1 SLHELFMS
9 SAGGDTCAPSTFRP
23 LAPRVG
29 FCYRYSV
36 LSKSSETAM
45 EFHENVL
52 GLIGHTPLVKLNRI
66 TKGVKATI
74 LAKMESLNPG
84 YSVKDRIGVA
94 MIEAAERE
102 GTLKPGG
109 TVIEATSGNTG
120 IGLALAAA
128 VKGYKCIFVM
138 TDKASVEKSRY
149 LKALGADVVIT
160 PVSAKP
166 GTPDHYVSTAQRIA
180 SETPNS
186 FYPDQYSNPANPE
199 AHYRTT
205 GPELWR
211 QTEGKIT
218 HFVAGLGTGGTISG
232 TGRFLKE
239 KDPNIR
245 IIGADPYG
253 SIFKTYK
260 ETGKIVETTP
270 YLVEGIGQEIVPANV
285 HIKYVDEVVNVTD
298 RESFEMSRLLG
309 RMEGIFCGG
318 STGTNLA
325 AAMRVAEGLDENAVV
340 VFIVCD
346 TGEHY
351 LTKHHSDE
359 WLKEKRLLEPQ
370 RITAGLITGTK
381 KPQSPKTLI
390 SVRPTDSVGHALTQM
405 DDQGLSQIPVL
416 DEGRAVG
423 ALRENRVLA
432 KVVRNREL
440 LSARVSDVME
450 TSFPIVDV
458 DESSAEVARR
468 LQTSPA
474 VLVEEY
480 GRIVGII
487 TRHDVLDLKNVAQ

>member
-1 SLHELFMS
+1 
-9 SAGGDTCAPSTFRP
+9 
-23 LAPRVG
+23 
-29 FCYRYSV
+29 
-36 LSKSSETAM
+36 M

-52 GLIGHTPLVKLNRI
+52 GLIGHTPLVRLNRLA
-66 TKGVKATI
+66 KGVKAKI
-74 LAKMESLNPG
+74 FAKMESLNPG
-84 YSVKDRIGVA
+84 YSVKDRIGIA

-102 GTLKPGG
+102 GVLKPGG
-109 TVIEATSGNTG
+109 TVVEATSGNTG
-120 IGLALAAA
+120 IGLAIAAA

-166 GTPDHYVSTAQRIA
+166 GTPDHYVSTARRIA

-186 FYPDQYSNPANPE
+186 FYPDQYSNPANPA

-205 GPELWR
+205 GPEVWE
-211 QTEGKIT
+211 QTDGKIT

-239 KDPNIR
+239 KNPAIR

-260 ETGKIVETTP
+260 ETGKLVEATP
-270 YLVEGIGQEIVPANV
+270 YLVEGIGQEIVPPNV
-285 HIKYVDEVVNVTD
+285 HIKYVDEVINVTD
-298 RESFEMSRLLG
+298 RESFDLSRMLG

-325 AAMRVAEGLDENAVV
+325 AALRIAATLDETAVI

-351 LTKHHSDE
+351 LSKHHSDE

-381 KPQSPKTLI
+381 KPQAPKTLI
-390 SVRPTDSVGHALTQM
+390 SVKPTDTVAVALERM
-405 DDQGLSQIPVL
+405 DELGLTQIPVL

-432 KVVRNREL
+432 KVVRDRGL
-440 LSARVSDVME
+440 LSTPVSEVME
-450 TSFPIVDV
+450 SSFPTVDV
-458 DESSAEVARR
+458 DASSNEVTRR
-468 LQTSPA
+468 LQSSPA

-480 GRIVGII
+480 GRIIGII
-487 TRHDVLDLKNVAQ
+487 TRHDVLDLKLKTAGQ

>member
-1 SLHELFMS
+1 
-9 SAGGDTCAPSTFRP
+9 
-23 LAPRVG
+23 
-29 FCYRYSV
+29 
-36 LSKSSETAM
+36 M
-45 EFHENVL
+45 EFHENIL
-52 GLIGHTPLVKLNRI
+52 ALIGNTPLVQLNRLARD
-66 TKGVKATI
+66 VKPRVF
-74 LAKMESLNPG
+74 AKMENLNPG

-94 MIEAAERE
+94 MIEAAERA
-102 GTLKPGG
+102 GNLKPGG

-120 IGLALAAA
+120 IGIALAAA
-128 VKGYKCIFVM
+128 IKGYKCIFVM

-166 GTPDHYVSTAQRIA
+166 GTPDHYVSTARRIA

-205 GPELWR
+205 GPEVWR

-239 KDPNIR
+239 QDPHIR

-253 SIFKTYK
+253 SIFKTFK

-270 YLVEGIGQEIVPANV
+270 YLVEGIGQEIVPPNV
-285 HIKYVDEVVNVTD
+285 HIKYVDEVINVTD

-325 AAMRVAEGLDENAVV
+325 AALRVAKDLDENAIV

-370 RITAGLITGTK
+370 KITAGLITGTK
-381 KPQSPKTLI
+381 KPQAPKALVFVTTSDI
-390 SVRPTDSVGHALTQM
+390 VGDALGKM
-405 DDQGLSQIPVL
+405 DDLGLSQIPVL
-416 DEGRAVG
+416 EEGRAVG
-423 ALRENRVLA
+423 SLRENRCLA

-440 LSARVSDVME
+440 LNSPVSEVME
-450 TSFPIVDV
+450 TSFPTVDV
-458 DESSAEVARR
+458 DASSGEVTRR

-487 TRHDVLDLKNVAQ
+487 TRHDVLDLKLKSA

>member
-1 SLHELFMS
+1 M
-9 SAGGDTCAPSTFRP
+9 
-23 LAPRVG
+23 
-29 FCYRYSV
+29 RYY
-36 LSKSSETAM
+36 
-45 EFHENVL
+45 ENVL
-52 GLIGHTPLVKLNRI
+52 GLIGRTPLVKLNRMTRGI
-66 TKGVKATI
+66 NATV
-74 LAKMESLNPG
+74 LAKMENLNPG
-84 YSVKDRIGVA
+84 FSVKDRIGVS

-102 GTLKPGG
+102 GKLKPGG
-109 TVIEATSGNTG
+109 TIVEATSGNTG

-180 SETPNS
+180 KETPNS
-186 FYPDQYSNPANPE
+186 FYPDQYSHPANPE

-205 GPELWR
+205 GPEIWE

-218 HFVAGLGTGGTISG
+218 HFVAGIGTGGTISG

-239 KDPNIR
+239 QNPKVR
-245 IIGADPYG
+245 VVGADPYG

-270 YLVEGIGQEIVPANV
+270 YLVEGIGQEVVPANA
-285 HIKYVDEVVNVTD
+285 HMKYVDEVINITD
-298 RESFEMSRLLG
+298 GESFDMSRQLG
-309 RMEGIFCGG
+309 RSEGIFCGG
-318 STGTNLA
+318 SSGTNLA
-325 AAMRVAEGLDENAVV
+325 AALRVARELDNDAVV

-370 RITAGLITGTK
+370 KMTAGLISGTK
-381 KPQSPKTLI
+381 GANAPQSLVAVAPPDKL
-390 SVRPTDSVGHALTQM
+390 SEALAKM
-405 DDQGLSQIPVL
+405 NELGLTQIPVL
-416 DEGRAVG
+416 EEGRPVG
-423 ALRENRVLA
+423 SLRENRVLA
-432 KVVRNREL
+432 KVVRDRHL
-440 LSARVSDVME
+440 LEAPVSEVME
-450 TSFPIVDV
+450 ASFPTVDV
-458 DESSAEVARR
+458 DASAQEVTQR
-468 LQTSPA
+468 LQSSPA

-480 GRIVGII
+480 GRITGII
-487 TRHDVLDLKNVAQ
+487 TRHDVLDLKLGITGPLS

>member
-1 SLHELFMS
+1 
-9 SAGGDTCAPSTFRP
+9 
-23 LAPRVG
+23 
-29 FCYRYSV
+29 
-36 LSKSSETAM
+36 M
-45 EFHENVL
+45 EYHENIL
-52 GLIGHTPLVKLNRI
+52 GLIGRTPLVRLNRLA
-66 TKGVKATI
+66 TGVRGTL

-84 YSVKDRIGVA
+84 YSVKDRIGIA

-102 GTLKPGG
+102 GILKPGG
-109 TVIEATSGNTG
+109 TIVEATSGNTG

-149 LKALGADVVIT
+149 LKSLGADVVIT

-166 GTPDHYVSTAQRIA
+166 GTPDHYVSTAKRIA

-186 FYPDQYSNPANPE
+186 FYPDQYSHPANPE

-205 GPELWR
+205 GPEIWE

-239 KDPNIR
+239 KNPSIK

-253 SIFKTYK
+253 SVFKTYK
-260 ETGKIVETTP
+260 ETGKLVEATP
-270 YLVEGIGQEIVPANV
+270 YLVEGIGQEVVPPNV
-285 HIKYVDEVVNVTD
+285 HIKYVDEVINITD
-298 RESFEMSRLLG
+298 RESFDTARQLG
-309 RMEGIFCGG
+309 RKEGIFCGG

-325 AAMRVAEGLDENAVV
+325 AALRVARELDENAVI

-351 LTKHHSDE
+351 LSKFQSDE
-359 WLKEKRLLEPQ
+359 WMKEKRLLEP
-370 RITAGLITGTK
+370 RKITAGLMSGTK
-381 KPQSPKTLI
+381 RSQAPAQLIWVSPSTTVADALAKM
-390 SVRPTDSVGHALTQM
+390 DEVGVTQ
-405 DDQGLSQIPVL
+405 LPVI

-423 ALRENRVLA
+423 SVRENRVLA
-432 KVVRNREL
+432 KVVRNSEL
-440 LSARVSDVME
+440 LKTTVDDVME
-450 TSFPIVDV
+450 PSFPTVDV
-458 DESSAEVARR
+458 DASSDEVTRR
-468 LQTSPA
+468 LRTSPA

-487 TRHDVLDLKNVAQ
+487 TRHDVLDMSLKS

>member
-1 SLHELFMS
+1 
-9 SAGGDTCAPSTFRP
+9 
-23 LAPRVG
+23 
-29 FCYRYSV
+29 
-36 LSKSSETAM
+36 
-45 EFHENVL
+45 
-52 GLIGHTPLVKLNRI
+52 
-66 TKGVKATI
+66 
-74 LAKMESLNPG
+74 
-84 YSVKDRIGVA
+84 
-94 MIEAAERE
+94 
-102 GTLKPGG
+102 
-109 TVIEATSGNTG
+109 
-120 IGLALAAA
+120 
-128 VKGYKCIFVM
+128 M

-166 GTPDHYVSTAQRIA
+166 GTPDHYVSTARRIA
-180 SETPNS
+180 AETPNS

-232 TGRFLKE
+232 TGRYLKE
-239 KDPNIR
+239 MNPAIR

-253 SIFKTYK
+253 SIFKSYK
-260 ETGKIVETTP
+260 ETGKVVEATP
-270 YLVEGIGQEIVPANV
+270 YLVEGIGQEIVPPNV
-285 HIKYVDEVVNVTD
+285 HIKYVDEVINVTD

-309 RMEGIFCGG
+309 RHEGIFCGG

-325 AAMRVAEGLDENAVV
+325 AALRIAANLDENAIV

-370 RITAGLITGTK
+370 RITAGLISGTK
-381 KPQSPKTLI
+381 KPQAPKALV
-390 SVRPTDSVGHALTQM
+390 SVAPTDTVAVALQQM
-405 DDQGLSQIPVL
+405 DELGLSQIPVL
-416 DEGRAVG
+416 EEGKCVG
-423 ALRENRVLA
+423 SLRENRVLA
-432 KVVRNREL
+432 KVVRDREL
-440 LSARVSDVME
+440 LNSAVRDVME
-450 TSFPIVDV
+450 TGFPSVDV
-458 DESSAEVARR
+458 DASSSEVTRR

-487 TRHDVLDLKNVAQ
+487 TRHDVLDLKLNNVAQ

>member
-1 SLHELFMS
+1 
-9 SAGGDTCAPSTFRP
+9 
-23 LAPRVG
+23 
-29 FCYRYSV
+29 
-36 LSKSSETAM
+36 M
-45 EFHENVL
+45 EFQENIL
-52 GLIGHTPLVKLNRI
+52 GLIGNTPLVKLNQLARN
-66 TKGVKATI
+66 VKAQVY
-74 LAKMESLNPG
+74 AKMENLNPG

-102 GTLKPGG
+102 GILKPGG
-109 TVIEATSGNTG
+109 TVVEATSGNTG

-166 GTPDHYVSTAQRIA
+166 GTPDHYVSTAKRIA

-232 TGRFLKE
+232 TGRYLKE

-298 RESFEMSRLLG
+298 RESFELSRLLG
-309 RMEGIFCGG
+309 RLEGIFCGG

-325 AAMRVAEGLDENAVV
+325 AALRVASNLDENAIV

-351 LTKHHSDE
+351 LSKHHSDE

-370 RITAGLITGTK
+370 KITAGLISGTK
-381 KPQSPKTLI
+381 KPQAPKTLV
-390 SVRPTDSVGHALTQM
+390 SATPANTVAEVLEKMDDLGLTQM
-405 DDQGLSQIPVL
+405 PVL
-416 DEGRAVG
+416 EEGRAIG
-423 ALRENRVLA
+423 SLRENRVLA

-440 LSARVSDVME
+440 LNSPVSEVME
-450 TSFPIVDV
+450 ASFPTVDV
-458 DESSAEVARR
+458 DASSSEVARR
-468 LQTSPA
+468 LQTSAA

-487 TRHDVLDLKNVAQ
+487 TRHDVLDLKNVGQ